1 MSMLG
6 ANQPCVQRANSLT
19 TMRTAKWSA
28 VIGGLFLWVFTF
40 LSALVGMVIFAYY
53 TNIGCDPVQV
63 IANKYHSRRGLPL

>member
-1 MSMLG
+1 M
-6 ANQPCVQRANSLT
+6 
-19 TMRTAKWSA
+19 WSA

-63 IANKYHSRRGLPL
+63 SENKLHLKRSDLYTLGHDQSPKLLFSMFINFIAGD